1 MAICLNKER
10 STGEYQTKL
19 KQSGIS
25 QFRFDVFVSNFKE
38 RHGRYP
44 ELDEIPGADSEN
56 YIIESLGIKKE
67 GDFNM
72 IAKED
77 LMNKLGVES
86 TQQAQIKLNN
96 IYRDKEITVVP
107 LVDSCIVNI
116 KNRPSKYGESSKM
129 SVELQ
134 NIFDTAPDA
143 PASIVLSTI
152 VEGLSDKYGI
162 GIRTITTSELKNDKW
177 KGVVQDPNNTKAFI
191 YNGDIYINTDNAT
204 IDSPVHEML
213 HLILG
218 SLKYSNNDLYNSLV
232 QSMESIPDYR
242 IRIKEF
248 TNRSISDI
256 NEEIFVTEFSKYLT
270 GQDTILKNLD
280 SNTLYEIFYNM
291 NRVLD
296 SAIFGK
302 DSVSKLSP
310 NEEFNSSL
318 ADLCK
323 KLQSTITK
331 NTSTGTFDRYSSE
344 VKRIMSNEK
353 ADLMREGKL
362 KEICN

>member
-86 TQQAQIKLNN
+86 IQQAQIKLNN

-162 GIRTITTSELKNDKW
+162 GIRPPDINLSDYNFKVVDNDIVYGLGKI
-177 KGVVQDPNNTKAFI
+177 KGV
-191 YNGDIYINTDNAT
+191 GDAKL
-204 IDSPVHEML
+204 P
-213 HLILG
+213 
-218 SLKYSNNDLYNSLV
+218 
-232 QSMESIPDYR
+232 
-242 IRIKEF
+242 
-248 TNRSISDI
+248 
-256 NEEIFVTEFSKYLT
+256 
-270 GQDTILKNLD
+270 TILKNRPYTSL
-280 SNTLYEIFYNM
+280 
-291 NRVLD
+291 
-296 SAIFGK
+296 K
-302 DSVSKLSP
+302 D
-310 NEEFNSSL
+310 
-318 ADLCK
+318 AYD
-323 KLQSTITK
+323 K
-331 NTSTGTFDRYSSE
+331 NIIN
-344 VKRIMSNEK
+344 KN
-353 ADLMREGKL
+353 
-362 KEICN
+362 